1 MVNVAVALEPVR
13 GEYGT
18 LAPPPPLV
26 PSQLSGPRKNRP
38 AAGTSGS
45 PEPTGAQPL
54 IVTWTTEPTGP
65 AAGQTV
71 IDESGSPEPVA
82 VAHPAAEDV
91 VAGVDAVATGA
102 EGAGAVAGAAVDGAV
117 AGDVAAAEALE
128 WVFTVAGAAAGA
140 FEVQAA
146 STAVPAQAVTR
157 MATDRRVDITGLL
170 S

>member
-1 MVNVAVALEPVR
+1 
-13 GEYGT
+13 
-18 LAPPPPLV
+18 
-26 PSQLSGPRKNRP
+26 
-38 AAGTSGS
+38 
-45 PEPTGAQPL
+45 
-54 IVTWTTEPTGP
+54 
-65 AAGQTV
+65 V

-91 VAGVDAVATGA
+91 VAGVDAVDTGA

-117 AGDVAAAEALE
+117 VGDVAAEALG
-128 WVFTVAGAAAGA
+128 WVFTVTGAAAGA

>member
-91 VAGVDAVATGA
+91 VAGVEAVVTGA
-102 EGAGAVAGAAVDGAV
+102 EGAGAVAGAAVDGGV
-117 AGDVAAAEALE
+117 AGDVAAEALR
-128 WVFTVAGAAAGA
+128 WVFTAAGAAAGA
-140 FEVQAA
+140 FELQAA
-146 STAVPAQAVTR
+146 STAVAAQAVTR